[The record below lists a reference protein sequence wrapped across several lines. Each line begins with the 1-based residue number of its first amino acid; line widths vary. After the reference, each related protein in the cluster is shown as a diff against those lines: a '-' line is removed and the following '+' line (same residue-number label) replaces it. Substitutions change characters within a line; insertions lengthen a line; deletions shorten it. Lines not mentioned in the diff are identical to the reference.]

1 MNNRLAIQDLAGLLA
16 EYTGKDKNSSER
28 FLREFIAVV
37 SEGVY
42 TDKLVKVKGLGTFK
56 IIPVEKR
63 ESIHVNTGERFV
75 IPEHYK
81 FSFLPDKELRELVNK
96 PFSFFE
102 TTELREN
109 VDFTDMDV
117 VLDEPDIKETEDESI
132 EEMIPEEKHLPEEE
146 PVVFSEE
153 EPAGQPEDEGM
164 DTLEPVVDER
174 SDSSGP
180 DSPSEEVETGPDAER
195 KKPRTKRIAVVSMFV
210 FLLMLFNIGLYLNRT
225 YFFEKEKEPLRI
237 DTVFPKGETV
247 ATEAVPDTTIVF
259 ANEDSS
265 QTVGETTVE
274 NPEVEPEAVSPK
286 VIARVKIEPGSRL
299 TLISLKYYGSKLFWV
314 YLYEYNRAVI
324 TDPNNVPIG
333 TVIEVPAPEMYGIDR
348 RDRSSIEKAA
358 APAAEQ
364 AALPGARQKEPR
376 HQHACCLLHEGQHII
391 IDGINIP
398 HDEQD
403 EQKRQ
408 QRCHEQHPQ
417 KQHLGHKAVEHRVGA
432 AQTFEHRKTSCVVV
446 VLF

>member
-1 MNNRLAIQDLAGLLA
+1 MNNRLTIQDLAGLLA

-42 TDKLVKVKGLGTFK
+42 TDKLVKVKGIGTFK

-153 EPAGQPEDEGM
+153 GSAVPPEEDPVVFSEEEPAGQPEDEGM
-164 DTLEPVVDER
+164 DTLEPVVDEH

-210 FLLMLFNIGLYLNRT
+210 FLLMLFNIGLYLNRA
-225 YFFEKEKEPLRI
+225 YFFKKGKEPLRI

-274 NPEVEPEAVSPK
+274 NPEVEPEAASPE

-314 YLYEYNRAVI
+314 YLYEYNKNVI
-324 TDPNNVPIG
+324 KDPNNVPIG

-358 APAAEQ
+358 A
-364 AALPGARQKEPR
+364 RQTEI
-376 HQHACCLLHEGQHII
+376 LSG
-391 IDGINIP
+391 
-398 HDEQD
+398 
-403 EQKRQ
+403 
-408 QRCHEQHPQ
+408 
-417 KQHLGHKAVEHRVGA
+417 KQ
-432 AQTFEHRKTSCVVV
+432 
-446 VLF
+446 

>member
-1 MNNRLAIQDLAGLLA
+1 MNNRLTIQDLAGLLA

-75 IPEHYK
+75 IPGHYK

-102 TTELREN
+102 TTELGEN
-109 VDFTDMDV
+109 VDFSDMDV
-117 VLDEPDIKETEDESI
+117 VPDEPEIKEAEDESV
-132 EEMIPEEKHLPEEE
+132 EEVMPEED
-146 PVVFSEE
+146 PVVSSEE

-174 SDSSGP
+174 PDGPEP
-180 DSPSEEVETGPDAER
+180 DSPSEEAETGPDAGR
-195 KKPRTKRIAVVSMFV
+195 KKPRTKRIVVVSVFV
-210 FLLMLFNIGLYLNRT
+210 FLLLLFNIGLYLNRAC
-225 YFFEKEKEPLRI
+225 FFEKEKETLKV
-237 DTVFPKGETV
+237 DTVFSKGETV
-247 ATEAVPDTTIVF
+247 ATEVVADTATVF
-259 ANEDSS
+259 AKEDSARIVS
-265 QTVGETTVE
+265 ETTEEKPAVKSE
-274 NPEVEPEAVSPK
+274 AASPE

-314 YLYEYNRAVI
+314 YLYEYNKNVI
-324 TDPNNVPIG
+324 KDPNNVPIG

-358 APAAEQ
+358 A
-364 AALPGARQKEPR
+364 RQTEI
-376 HQHACCLLHEGQHII
+376 LSG
-391 IDGINIP
+391 
-398 HDEQD
+398 
-403 EQKRQ
+403 
-408 QRCHEQHPQ
+408 
-417 KQHLGHKAVEHRVGA
+417 KQ
-432 AQTFEHRKTSCVVV
+432 
-446 VLF
+446 

>member
-81 FSFLPDKELRELVNK
+81 FSFLPDKEPRELVNK

-117 VLDEPDIKETEDESI
+117 VLDEPNIKETEDESI
-132 EEMIPEEKHLPEEE
+132 EEMIPEEKHFPEEE
-146 PVVFSEE
+146 PVVFSEEGSAVPPEEDPVVFSEE

-225 YFFEKEKEPLRI
+225 YFFKKEKEPLRI
-237 DTVFPKGETV
+237 DTVFPKGETI

-274 NPEVEPEAVSPK
+274 NPEVEPEAASPK

-358 APAAEQ
+358 A
-364 AALPGARQKEPR
+364 RQTEILSGK
-376 HQHACCLLHEGQHII
+376 L
-391 IDGINIP
+391 
-398 HDEQD
+398 
-403 EQKRQ
+403 
-408 QRCHEQHPQ
+408 
-417 KQHLGHKAVEHRVGA
+417 
-432 AQTFEHRKTSCVVV
+432 
-446 VLF
+446 

>member
-1 MNNRLAIQDLAGLLA
+1 MNNRLTIQDLAGLLA
-16 EYTGKDKNSSER
+16 EYTGKDKNSSEC

-42 TDKLVKVKGLGTFK
+42 TDKLVKVKGIGTFK

-153 EPAGQPEDEGM
+153 GSAVPPEEDPVVFSEEEPAGQPEDEGM
-164 DTLEPVVDER
+164 DTLEPVVDEH

-210 FLLMLFNIGLYLNRT
+210 FLLMLFNIGLYLNRA
-225 YFFEKEKEPLRI
+225 YFFKKGKEPLKI

-274 NPEVEPEAVSPK
+274 NPEVEPEATSPK

-358 APAAEQ
+358 A
-364 AALPGARQKEPR
+364 RQTEILSGK
-376 HQHACCLLHEGQHII
+376 L
-391 IDGINIP
+391 
-398 HDEQD
+398 
-403 EQKRQ
+403 
-408 QRCHEQHPQ
+408 
-417 KQHLGHKAVEHRVGA
+417 
-432 AQTFEHRKTSCVVV
+432 
-446 VLF
+446 

>member
-132 EEMIPEEKHLPEEE
+132 EEMIPEEKHFPEEE
-146 PVVFSEE
+146 PVVFSEEGSAVPPEEDPVVFSEE

-180 DSPSEEVETGPDAER
+180 DSPSEEVETGLDAER

-274 NPEVEPEAVSPK
+274 NPEVESEAVSPK

-324 TDPNNVPIG
+324 TEPNNVPIG

-358 APAAEQ
+358 A
-364 AALPGARQKEPR
+364 RQTEILSGK
-376 HQHACCLLHEGQHII
+376 L
-391 IDGINIP
+391 
-398 HDEQD
+398 
-403 EQKRQ
+403 
-408 QRCHEQHPQ
+408 
-417 KQHLGHKAVEHRVGA
+417 
-432 AQTFEHRKTSCVVV
+432 
-446 VLF
+446 

>member
-132 EEMIPEEKHLPEEE
+132 EEMIPEEKHLPKEEPVVFSE
-146 PVVFSEE
+146 EGSAVPPEEDPVVFSEE

-164 DTLEPVVDER
+164 DTLESVVDEC
-174 SDSSGP
+174 SQSSGL

-210 FLLMLFNIGLYLNRT
+210 FLLMLFNIGLYLNRA
-225 YFFEKEKEPLRI
+225 YFFKKGKEPLRI

-274 NPEVEPEAVSPK
+274 NPEVEPEATSPK

-348 RDRSSIEKAA
+348 HDRSSIEKAA
-358 APAAEQ
+358 A
-364 AALPGARQKEPR
+364 RQTEILSGK
-376 HQHACCLLHEGQHII
+376 L
-391 IDGINIP
+391 
-398 HDEQD
+398 
-403 EQKRQ
+403 
-408 QRCHEQHPQ
+408 
-417 KQHLGHKAVEHRVGA
+417 
-432 AQTFEHRKTSCVVV
+432 
-446 VLF
+446 

>member
-42 TDKLVKVKGLGTFK
+42 TDKLVKVKGIGTFK

-153 EPAGQPEDEGM
+153 GSAVPPEEDPVVFSEEEPAGQPEDEGM
-164 DTLEPVVDER
+164 DTLEPVVDEH

-210 FLLMLFNIGLYLNRT
+210 FLLMLFNIGLYLNRA
-225 YFFEKEKEPLRI
+225 YFFKKGKEPLRI

-274 NPEVEPEAVSPK
+274 NPEVEPEATSPK

-348 RDRSSIEKAA
+348 RDRSSTEKAA
-358 APAAEQ
+358 A
-364 AALPGARQKEPR
+364 RQTEILSGK
-376 HQHACCLLHEGQHII
+376 L
-391 IDGINIP
+391 
-398 HDEQD
+398 
-403 EQKRQ
+403 
-408 QRCHEQHPQ
+408 
-417 KQHLGHKAVEHRVGA
+417 
-432 AQTFEHRKTSCVVV
+432 
-446 VLF
+446 

>member
-117 VLDEPDIKETEDESI
+117 VLDEPNIKETEDESI

-146 PVVFSEE
+146 PVVFSEEGSAVPPEEDPVVFSEE

-274 NPEVEPEAVSPK
+274 NPEVESEAVSPK

-299 TLISLKYYGSKLFWV
+299 TLISLKYYGSILFWV

-358 APAAEQ
+358 A
-364 AALPGARQKEPR
+364 RQTEILSGK
-376 HQHACCLLHEGQHII
+376 L
-391 IDGINIP
+391 
-398 HDEQD
+398 
-403 EQKRQ
+403 
-408 QRCHEQHPQ
+408 
-417 KQHLGHKAVEHRVGA
+417 
-432 AQTFEHRKTSCVVV
+432 
-446 VLF
+446 

>member
-132 EEMIPEEKHLPEEE
+132 EEMIPEEKHFPEEE
-146 PVVFSEE
+146 PVVFSEEGSAVPPEEDPVVFSEE

-225 YFFEKEKEPLRI
+225 YFFKKEKEPLRI
-237 DTVFPKGETV
+237 DTVFPKGETI

-274 NPEVEPEAVSPK
+274 NPEVEPEAASPK

-324 TDPNNVPIG
+324 TEPNNVPIG

-348 RDRSSIEKAA
+348 RNRSSIEKAA
-358 APAAEQ
+358 A
-364 AALPGARQKEPR
+364 RQTEILSGK
-376 HQHACCLLHEGQHII
+376 L
-391 IDGINIP
+391 
-398 HDEQD
+398 
-403 EQKRQ
+403 
-408 QRCHEQHPQ
+408 
-417 KQHLGHKAVEHRVGA
+417 
-432 AQTFEHRKTSCVVV
+432 
-446 VLF
+446 

>member
-132 EEMIPEEKHLPEEE
+132 EEMIPEEKHLPKEEPVVFSE
-146 PVVFSEE
+146 EGSAVPPEEDPVVFSEE

-210 FLLMLFNIGLYLNRT
+210 FLLMLFNIGLYLNRA
-225 YFFEKEKEPLRI
+225 YFFKKGKEPLRI

-348 RDRSSIEKAA
+348 HDRSSIEKAA
-358 APAAEQ
+358 A
-364 AALPGARQKEPR
+364 RQTEILSGK
-376 HQHACCLLHEGQHII
+376 L
-391 IDGINIP
+391 
-398 HDEQD
+398 
-403 EQKRQ
+403 
-408 QRCHEQHPQ
+408 
-417 KQHLGHKAVEHRVGA
+417 
-432 AQTFEHRKTSCVVV
+432 
-446 VLF
+446 

>member
-153 EPAGQPEDEGM
+153 GSAVPPEEDPVVFSEEEPAGQPEDEGM
-164 DTLEPVVDER
+164 DTLEPVVDEC
-174 SDSSGP
+174 SDSSEP

-195 KKPRTKRIAVVSMFV
+195 KKLRTKRIAVVSMFV
-210 FLLMLFNIGLYLNRT
+210 FLLMLFNIGLYLNRA
-225 YFFEKEKEPLRI
+225 YFFKKGKEPLRI

-274 NPEVEPEAVSPK
+274 NPEVEPEATSPK

-348 RDRSSIEKAA
+348 HDRSSIEKAA
-358 APAAEQ
+358 A
-364 AALPGARQKEPR
+364 RQTEILSGK
-376 HQHACCLLHEGQHII
+376 L
-391 IDGINIP
+391 
-398 HDEQD
+398 
-403 EQKRQ
+403 
-408 QRCHEQHPQ
+408 
-417 KQHLGHKAVEHRVGA
+417 
-432 AQTFEHRKTSCVVV
+432 
-446 VLF
+446 

>member
-117 VLDEPDIKETEDESI
+117 VLDEPNIKETEDESI

-146 PVVFSEE
+146 PVVFSEEGSAVPPEEDPVVFSEE

-274 NPEVEPEAVSPK
+274 NPEVESEAVSPK

-314 YLYEYNRAVI
+314 

-358 APAAEQ
+358 A
-364 AALPGARQKEPR
+364 RQTEILSGK
-376 HQHACCLLHEGQHII
+376 L
-391 IDGINIP
+391 
-398 HDEQD
+398 
-403 EQKRQ
+403 
-408 QRCHEQHPQ
+408 
-417 KQHLGHKAVEHRVGA
+417 
-432 AQTFEHRKTSCVVV
+432 
-446 VLF
+446 

>member
-117 VLDEPDIKETEDESI
+117 VLDEPNIKETEDESI

-146 PVVFSEE
+146 PVVFSEEGSAVPPEEDPVVFSEE

-259 ANEDSS
+259 AKEDSARIVS
-265 QTVGETTVE
+265 ETTEEKPAVK
-274 NPEVEPEAVSPK
+274 PEAASPE

-314 YLYEYNRAVI
+314 YLYEYNKNVI
-324 TDPNNVPIG
+324 KDPNNVPIG

-358 APAAEQ
+358 A
-364 AALPGARQKEPR
+364 RQTEI
-376 HQHACCLLHEGQHII
+376 LSG
-391 IDGINIP
+391 
-398 HDEQD
+398 
-403 EQKRQ
+403 
-408 QRCHEQHPQ
+408 
-417 KQHLGHKAVEHRVGA
+417 KQ
-432 AQTFEHRKTSCVVV
+432 
-446 VLF
+446 

>member
-132 EEMIPEEKHLPEEE
+132 EEMIPEEKHFPEEE
-146 PVVFSEE
+146 PVVFSEEGSAVPPEEDPVVFSEE

-225 YFFEKEKEPLRI
+225 YFFKKEKEPLRI
-237 DTVFPKGETV
+237 DTVFPKGETI
-247 ATEAVPDTTIVF
+247 ATEVVPDTTIVF

-274 NPEVEPEAVSPK
+274 NPEVEPEAASPK

-324 TDPNNVPIG
+324 TEPNNVPIG

-358 APAAEQ
+358 A
-364 AALPGARQKEPR
+364 RQTEILSGK
-376 HQHACCLLHEGQHII
+376 L
-391 IDGINIP
+391 
-398 HDEQD
+398 
-403 EQKRQ
+403 
-408 QRCHEQHPQ
+408 
-417 KQHLGHKAVEHRVGA
+417 
-432 AQTFEHRKTSCVVV
+432 
-446 VLF
+446 

>member
-153 EPAGQPEDEGM
+153 GSAVPPEEDPVVFSEEEPAGQPEDEGM

-174 SDSSGP
+174 PDGPEP
-180 DSPSEEVETGPDAER
+180 DSPSEEAETGPDAGR
-195 KKPRTKRIAVVSMFV
+195 KKPRTKRIVVVSVFV
-210 FLLMLFNIGLYLNRT
+210 FLLLLFNIGLYLNRAC
-225 YFFEKEKEPLRI
+225 FFEKEKE
-237 DTVFPKGETV
+237 T
-247 ATEAVPDTTIVF
+247 
-259 ANEDSS
+259 
-265 QTVGETTVE
+265 
-274 NPEVEPEAVSPK
+274 
-286 VIARVKIEPGSRL
+286 
-299 TLISLKYYGSKLFWV
+299 
-314 YLYEYNRAVI
+314 
-324 TDPNNVPIG
+324 
-333 TVIEVPAPEMYGIDR
+333 
-348 RDRSSIEKAA
+348 
-358 APAAEQ
+358 
-364 AALPGARQKEPR
+364 
-376 HQHACCLLHEGQHII
+376 
-391 IDGINIP
+391 
-398 HDEQD
+398 
-403 EQKRQ
+403 
-408 QRCHEQHPQ
+408 
-417 KQHLGHKAVEHRVGA
+417 
-432 AQTFEHRKTSCVVV
+432 
-446 VLF
+446 

>member
-117 VLDEPDIKETEDESI
+117 VLDEPNIKETEDESI

-146 PVVFSEE
+146 PVVFSEEGSAVPPEEDPVVFSEE

-274 NPEVEPEAVSPK
+274 NPEVESEAVSPK
-286 VIARVKIEPGSRL
+286 VIARVKIESGSRL

-358 APAAEQ
+358 A
-364 AALPGARQKEPR
+364 RQTEILSGK
-376 HQHACCLLHEGQHII
+376 L
-391 IDGINIP
+391 
-398 HDEQD
+398 
-403 EQKRQ
+403 
-408 QRCHEQHPQ
+408 
-417 KQHLGHKAVEHRVGA
+417 
-432 AQTFEHRKTSCVVV
+432 
-446 VLF
+446 

>member
-1 MNNRLAIQDLAGLLA
+1 MNNRLTIQDLAGLLA

-42 TDKLVKVKGLGTFK
+42 TDKLVKVKGIGTFK

-153 EPAGQPEDEGM
+153 GSAVPPEEDPVVFSEEEPAGQPVDEGM
-164 DTLEPVVDER
+164 DTLEPVVDEH

-210 FLLMLFNIGLYLNRT
+210 FLLMLFNIGLYLNRA
-225 YFFEKEKEPLRI
+225 YFFKKGKEPLRI

-274 NPEVEPEAVSPK
+274 NPEVEPEATSPK

-358 APAAEQ
+358 A
-364 AALPGARQKEPR
+364 RQTEILSGK
-376 HQHACCLLHEGQHII
+376 L
-391 IDGINIP
+391 
-398 HDEQD
+398 
-403 EQKRQ
+403 
-408 QRCHEQHPQ
+408 
-417 KQHLGHKAVEHRVGA
+417 
-432 AQTFEHRKTSCVVV
+432 
-446 VLF
+446 

>member
-132 EEMIPEEKHLPEEE
+132 EEMIPEEKHFPEEE
-146 PVVFSEE
+146 PVVFSEEGSAVPPEEDPVVFSEE

-225 YFFEKEKEPLRI
+225 YFFKKEKEPLRI
-237 DTVFPKGETV
+237 DTVFPKGETI

-274 NPEVEPEAVSPK
+274 NPEVEPEAASPK
-286 VIARVKIEPGSRL
+286 VIARVKIELGSRL

-358 APAAEQ
+358 A
-364 AALPGARQKEPR
+364 RQTEILSGK
-376 HQHACCLLHEGQHII
+376 L
-391 IDGINIP
+391 
-398 HDEQD
+398 
-403 EQKRQ
+403 
-408 QRCHEQHPQ
+408 
-417 KQHLGHKAVEHRVGA
+417 
-432 AQTFEHRKTSCVVV
+432 
-446 VLF
+446 

>member
-153 EPAGQPEDEGM
+153 GSAVPPEEDPVVFSEEEPAGQPEDEGM
-164 DTLEPVVDER
+164 DTLEPVVDEH

-210 FLLMLFNIGLYLNRT
+210 FLLMLFNIGLYLNRA
-225 YFFEKEKEPLRI
+225 YFFKKGKEPLRI

-274 NPEVEPEAVSPK
+274 NPEVESEAVSPK

-358 APAAEQ
+358 A
-364 AALPGARQKEPR
+364 RQTEILSGK
-376 HQHACCLLHEGQHII
+376 L
-391 IDGINIP
+391 
-398 HDEQD
+398 
-403 EQKRQ
+403 
-408 QRCHEQHPQ
+408 
-417 KQHLGHKAVEHRVGA
+417 
-432 AQTFEHRKTSCVVV
+432 
-446 VLF
+446 

>member
-1 MNNRLAIQDLAGLLA
+1 MNNRLTIQDLAGLLA

-75 IPEHYK
+75 IPGHYK

-102 TTELREN
+102 TTELGEN

-117 VLDEPDIKETEDESI
+117 VPDEPEIKEAEDESV
-132 EEMIPEEKHLPEEE
+132 EEVMP
-146 PVVFSEE
+146 EE
-153 EPAGQPEDEGM
+153 EPAGRPEDEGV
-164 DTLEPVVDER
+164 DILEPVVDER
-174 SDSSGP
+174 PEDSEP
-180 DSPSEEVETGPDAER
+180 DSPSEETETGPDAER
-195 KKPRTKRIAVVSMFV
+195 KKPRTKRIVVVSVFV
-210 FLLMLFNIGLYLNRT
+210 FLLLLFNIGLYLNRAC
-225 YFFEKEKEPLRI
+225 FFEKEKETLKV
-237 DTVFPKGETV
+237 DTVFPKGEIV
-247 ATEAVPDTTIVF
+247 ATEVVADTATVF
-259 ANEDSS
+259 AKEDSARIVS
-265 QTVGETTVE
+265 ETTEEKPAVK
-274 NPEVEPEAVSPK
+274 PEAASPE

-314 YLYEYNRAVI
+314 YLYEYNKNVI
-324 TDPNNVPIG
+324 KDPNNVPIG

-358 APAAEQ
+358 A
-364 AALPGARQKEPR
+364 RQTEI
-376 HQHACCLLHEGQHII
+376 LSG
-391 IDGINIP
+391 
-398 HDEQD
+398 
-403 EQKRQ
+403 
-408 QRCHEQHPQ
+408 
-417 KQHLGHKAVEHRVGA
+417 KQ
-432 AQTFEHRKTSCVVV
+432 
-446 VLF
+446 

>member
-117 VLDEPDIKETEDESI
+117 VLDEPNIKETEDESI

-146 PVVFSEE
+146 PVVFSEEGSAVPPEEDPVVFSEE

-210 FLLMLFNIGLYLNRT
+210 FLLMLFNIGLYLNRA
-225 YFFEKEKEPLRI
+225 YFFKKGKEPLRI

-358 APAAEQ
+358 A
-364 AALPGARQKEPR
+364 RQTEILSGK
-376 HQHACCLLHEGQHII
+376 L
-391 IDGINIP
+391 
-398 HDEQD
+398 
-403 EQKRQ
+403 
-408 QRCHEQHPQ
+408 
-417 KQHLGHKAVEHRVGA
+417 
-432 AQTFEHRKTSCVVV
+432 
-446 VLF
+446 

>member
-96 PFSFFE
+96 PFSF
-102 TTELREN
+102 LKRPN
-109 VDFTDMDV
+109 CGRMSILPIWMS

-180 DSPSEEVETGPDAER
+180 DSPIEEVETGPDAER

-286 VIARVKIEPGSRL
+286 VIARVKIGAG
-299 TLISLKYYGSKLFWV
+299 K
-314 YLYEYNRAVI
+314 
-324 TDPNNVPIG
+324 
-333 TVIEVPAPEMYGIDR
+333 PA
-348 RDRSSIEKAA
+348 
-358 APAAEQ
+358 
-364 AALPGARQKEPR
+364 
-376 HQHACCLLHEGQHII
+376 
-391 IDGINIP
+391 
-398 HDEQD
+398 
-403 EQKRQ
+403 
-408 QRCHEQHPQ
+408 
-417 KQHLGHKAVEHRVGA
+417 
-432 AQTFEHRKTSCVVV
+432 
-446 VLF
+446 

>member
-117 VLDEPDIKETEDESI
+117 VLDEPNIKETEDESI

-146 PVVFSEE
+146 PVVFSEEGSAVPPEEDPVVFSEE

-274 NPEVEPEAVSPK
+274 NPEVESEAVSPK

-333 TVIEVPAPEMYGIDR
+333 TVIEVPAPEMYCIDR

-358 APAAEQ
+358 A
-364 AALPGARQKEPR
+364 RQTEILSGK
-376 HQHACCLLHEGQHII
+376 L
-391 IDGINIP
+391 
-398 HDEQD
+398 
-403 EQKRQ
+403 
-408 QRCHEQHPQ
+408 
-417 KQHLGHKAVEHRVGA
+417 
-432 AQTFEHRKTSCVVV
+432 
-446 VLF
+446 

>member
-153 EPAGQPEDEGM
+153 GSAVPPEEDPVVFSEEEPAGQPEDEGM
-164 DTLEPVVDER
+164 NTLEPVVDER

-225 YFFEKEKEPLRI
+225 YFFEKEKESLRI

-274 NPEVEPEAVSPK
+274 NPEVEHEAVSPK
-286 VIARVKIEPGSRL
+286 IIARVKIEPGSRL

-358 APAAEQ
+358 A
-364 AALPGARQKEPR
+364 RQTEILSGK
-376 HQHACCLLHEGQHII
+376 L
-391 IDGINIP
+391 
-398 HDEQD
+398 
-403 EQKRQ
+403 
-408 QRCHEQHPQ
+408 
-417 KQHLGHKAVEHRVGA
+417 
-432 AQTFEHRKTSCVVV
+432 
-446 VLF
+446 

>member
-42 TDKLVKVKGLGTFK
+42 TDKLVKVKGIGTFK

-153 EPAGQPEDEGM
+153 GSAVLPEEDPVVFSEEEPAGQPEDEGM
-164 DTLEPVVDER
+164 DTLEPVVDEH

-210 FLLMLFNIGLYLNRT
+210 FLLMLFNIGLYLNRA
-225 YFFEKEKEPLRI
+225 YFFKKGKEPLRI

-274 NPEVEPEAVSPK
+274 NPEVEPEATSPK

-358 APAAEQ
+358 A
-364 AALPGARQKEPR
+364 RQTEILSGK
-376 HQHACCLLHEGQHII
+376 L
-391 IDGINIP
+391 
-398 HDEQD
+398 
-403 EQKRQ
+403 
-408 QRCHEQHPQ
+408 
-417 KQHLGHKAVEHRVGA
+417 
-432 AQTFEHRKTSCVVV
+432 
-446 VLF
+446 

>member
-153 EPAGQPEDEGM
+153 GSAVPPEEDPVVFSEEEPAGQPEDEGM

-180 DSPSEEVETGPDAER
+180 DSPSEEVETGLDAER

-210 FLLMLFNIGLYLNRT
+210 FLLMLFNIGLYLNRA
-225 YFFEKEKEPLRI
+225 YFFKKGKEPLRI

-274 NPEVEPEAVSPK
+274 NPEVESEAVSPK

-358 APAAEQ
+358 A
-364 AALPGARQKEPR
+364 RQTEILSGK
-376 HQHACCLLHEGQHII
+376 L
-391 IDGINIP
+391 
-398 HDEQD
+398 
-403 EQKRQ
+403 
-408 QRCHEQHPQ
+408 
-417 KQHLGHKAVEHRVGA
+417 
-432 AQTFEHRKTSCVVV
+432 
-446 VLF
+446 

>member
-117 VLDEPDIKETEDESI
+117 VLDEPNIKETEDESI
-132 EEMIPEEKHLPEEE
+132 EEMIPEEKHLPKEEPVVFSE
-146 PVVFSEE
+146 EGSAVPPEEDPVVFSEE

-225 YFFEKEKEPLRI
+225 YFFEKEKESLRI

-348 RDRSSIEKAA
+348 HDRSSIEKAA
-358 APAAEQ
+358 A
-364 AALPGARQKEPR
+364 RQTEILSGK
-376 HQHACCLLHEGQHII
+376 L
-391 IDGINIP
+391 
-398 HDEQD
+398 
-403 EQKRQ
+403 
-408 QRCHEQHPQ
+408 
-417 KQHLGHKAVEHRVGA
+417 
-432 AQTFEHRKTSCVVV
+432 
-446 VLF
+446 

>member
-153 EPAGQPEDEGM
+153 GSAVPPEEDPVVFSEEEPAGQPEDEGM

-210 FLLMLFNIGLYLNRT
+210 FFLMLFNIGLYLNRA
-225 YFFEKEKEPLRI
+225 YFFKKGKEPLRI

-274 NPEVEPEAVSPK
+274 NPEVEPEATSPK

-358 APAAEQ
+358 A
-364 AALPGARQKEPR
+364 RQTEILSGK
-376 HQHACCLLHEGQHII
+376 L
-391 IDGINIP
+391 
-398 HDEQD
+398 
-403 EQKRQ
+403 
-408 QRCHEQHPQ
+408 
-417 KQHLGHKAVEHRVGA
+417 
-432 AQTFEHRKTSCVVV
+432 
-446 VLF
+446 

>member
-153 EPAGQPEDEGM
+153 GSAVPPEEDPVVFSEEEPAGQPEDEGM

-180 DSPSEEVETGPDAER
+180 DSPSEEVETGLDAER

-225 YFFEKEKEPLRI
+225 YFFEKEKELLRI

-274 NPEVEPEAVSPK
+274 NPEVESEAVSPK

-358 APAAEQ
+358 A
-364 AALPGARQKEPR
+364 RQTEILSGK
-376 HQHACCLLHEGQHII
+376 L
-391 IDGINIP
+391 
-398 HDEQD
+398 
-403 EQKRQ
+403 
-408 QRCHEQHPQ
+408 
-417 KQHLGHKAVEHRVGA
+417 
-432 AQTFEHRKTSCVVV
+432 
-446 VLF
+446 

>member
-117 VLDEPDIKETEDESI
+117 VLDEPNIKETEDESI

-146 PVVFSEE
+146 PVVFSEEGSAVPPEEDPVVFSEE

-180 DSPSEEVETGPDAER
+180 DSPSEEVETGLDAER

-274 NPEVEPEAVSPK
+274 NPEVEPEATSPK

-348 RDRSSIEKAA
+348 HDRSSIEKAA
-358 APAAEQ
+358 A
-364 AALPGARQKEPR
+364 RQTEILSGK
-376 HQHACCLLHEGQHII
+376 L
-391 IDGINIP
+391 
-398 HDEQD
+398 
-403 EQKRQ
+403 
-408 QRCHEQHPQ
+408 
-417 KQHLGHKAVEHRVGA
+417 
-432 AQTFEHRKTSCVVV
+432 
-446 VLF
+446 

>member
-42 TDKLVKVKGLGTFK
+42 TDKLVKVKGIGTFK

-153 EPAGQPEDEGM
+153 GSAVPPEEDPVVFSEEEPAGQPEDEGM
-164 DTLEPVVDER
+164 DTLEPVVDEH

-210 FLLMLFNIGLYLNRT
+210 FLLMLFNIGLYLNRA
-225 YFFEKEKEPLRI
+225 YFFKKGKEPLRI

-274 NPEVEPEAVSPK
+274 NPEVEPEATSPK

-358 APAAEQ
+358 A
-364 AALPGARQKEPR
+364 RQTEILSGK
-376 HQHACCLLHEGQHII
+376 L
-391 IDGINIP
+391 
-398 HDEQD
+398 
-403 EQKRQ
+403 
-408 QRCHEQHPQ
+408 
-417 KQHLGHKAVEHRVGA
+417 
-432 AQTFEHRKTSCVVV
+432 
-446 VLF
+446 

>member
-117 VLDEPDIKETEDESI
+117 VLDEPNIKETEDESI

-146 PVVFSEE
+146 PVVFSEEGSAVPPEEDPVVFSEE

-225 YFFEKEKEPLRI
+225 YFFEKEKESLRI

-314 YLYEYNRAVI
+314 YLYEYNKAI
-324 TDPNNVPIG
+324 IKDPNNVPIG
-333 TVIEVPAPEMYGIDR
+333 TVIEVPAPETYGIDR
-348 RDRSSIEKAA
+348 RDRSSVEKAA
-358 APAAEQ
+358 A
-364 AALPGARQKEPR
+364 RQTEILSGK
-376 HQHACCLLHEGQHII
+376 L
-391 IDGINIP
+391 
-398 HDEQD
+398 
-403 EQKRQ
+403 
-408 QRCHEQHPQ
+408 
-417 KQHLGHKAVEHRVGA
+417 
-432 AQTFEHRKTSCVVV
+432 
-446 VLF
+446 

>member
-117 VLDEPDIKETEDESI
+117 VLDEPNIKETEDESI

-146 PVVFSEE
+146 PVVFSEEGSAVPPEEDPVVFSEE

-274 NPEVEPEAVSPK
+274 NPEVESEAVSPK

-314 YLYEYNRAVI
+314 YLYEYNKAI
-324 TDPNNVPIG
+324 IKDPNNVPIG
-333 TVIEVPAPEMYGIDR
+333 TVIEVPAPETYGIDR
-348 RDRSSIEKAA
+348 RDRSSVEKAA
-358 APAAEQ
+358 A
-364 AALPGARQKEPR
+364 RQTEILSGK
-376 HQHACCLLHEGQHII
+376 L
-391 IDGINIP
+391 
-398 HDEQD
+398 
-403 EQKRQ
+403 
-408 QRCHEQHPQ
+408 
-417 KQHLGHKAVEHRVGA
+417 
-432 AQTFEHRKTSCVVV
+432 
-446 VLF
+446 

>member
-1 MNNRLAIQDLAGLLA
+1 MNNRLTIQDLAGLLA

-42 TDKLVKVKGLGTFK
+42 TDKLVKVKGIGTFK

-63 ESIHVNTGERFV
+63 ESIHVNTGV

-153 EPAGQPEDEGM
+153 GSAVPPEEDPVVFSEEEPAGQPEDEGM
-164 DTLEPVVDER
+164 DTLEPVVDEH
-174 SDSSGP
+174 SDNSGP

-210 FLLMLFNIGLYLNRT
+210 FLLMLFNIGLYLNRA
-225 YFFEKEKEPLRI
+225 YFFKKGKEPLRI

-274 NPEVEPEAVSPK
+274 NPEVEPEATSPK

-358 APAAEQ
+358 A
-364 AALPGARQKEPR
+364 RQTEILSGK
-376 HQHACCLLHEGQHII
+376 L
-391 IDGINIP
+391 
-398 HDEQD
+398 
-403 EQKRQ
+403 
-408 QRCHEQHPQ
+408 
-417 KQHLGHKAVEHRVGA
+417 
-432 AQTFEHRKTSCVVV
+432 
-446 VLF
+446 